1 MVTETNS
8 FETGQPVVSL
18 DDVTLLRGHSLVF
31 EHTDWTVH
39 KGEHW
44 AIVGG
49 TSSGKSTLAKALARE
64 ICIVSGRVSYF
75 FLPGDGKTGRPFF
88 ERDEVISVSPEAYR
102 AFVRRYAAYHQARW
116 QSFEGE
122 MCPTVADLL
131 SADSIENR
139 SPYQL
144 DPLRV
149 DARTYEVRRRRAV
162 RILGLNH
169 LLGRKVIHL
178 SNGEGR
184 KVLLA
189 RALMKAP
196 KLLILDDPFGG
207 LDRASRKAF
216 RECLETIL
224 GDENGP
230 TVILASPRAEEIP
243 SDITHIAVVE
253 NSVLVRTLR
262 REERGAKRLLRRSA
276 TRLRPTGPAPPFPPP
291 MSLRPKTAHTPE
303 DTPLISVTKASV
315 KYGRTVVLR
324 DVNWT
329 VNEGENWAVLGPNGA
344 GKTALLSLILGDNP
358 QCYSN
363 DIRVFGIKRG
373 TGESIWDV
381 KASIGYVS
389 PDIQALYPL
398 QTSCLR
404 VVLSG
409 FFDSIGL
416 HTPPSATQEGH
427 ARNWMRSLGLAG
439 FESVPFGALS
449 LGQGRLLL
457 LARALVKDPRLLVLD
472 EPCQS
477 LPPDS
482 REVILGLL
490 DRLCQQE
497 GLSLIC
503 VSHHQDEIPRAVGH
517 VLHLADGEVKGVERR
532 RASIKARPYSL

>member
-1 MVTETNS
+1 MTNS
-8 FETGQPVVSL
+8 FETRQLVVSL
-18 DDVTLLRGHSLVF
+18 DDVTLLRGRSLVF

-49 TSSGKSTLAKALARE
+49 TSSGKSTLAKALARQ
-64 ICIVSGRVSYF
+64 IPIVSGRVSYF
-75 FLPGDGKTGRPFF
+75 FLPVDGKAGRPFF
-88 ERDEVISVSPEAYR
+88 ERGEVISVSPEAYR
-102 AFVRRYAAYHQARW
+102 AFVRRYAAYYQARW
-116 QSFEGE
+116 QSFEGG

-131 SADSIENR
+131 TADSIENR
-139 SPYQL
+139 SPYLL
-144 DPLRV
+144 DPPGV
-149 DARTYEVRRRRAV
+149 DAHTYEVRRRRAV
-162 RILGLNH
+162 RLLGISH

-189 RALMKAP
+189 RALMQAP
-196 KLLILDDPFGG
+196 RLLILDDPFGG

-224 GDENGP
+224 ADENGP

-253 NSVLVRTLR
+253 NSALVRTLR
-262 REERGAKRLLRRSA
+262 REDQGAEGLLRPSA
-276 TRLRPTGPAPPFPPP
+276 KALRPNGPAPPFPPR
-291 MSLRPKTAHTPE
+291 MSARPTAAHDPE
-303 DTPLISVTKASV
+303 DTPLISVTKATV
-315 KYGRTVVLR
+315 KYAKTVVLR

-363 DIRVFGIKRG
+363 EIRVFGKKRG
-373 TGESIWDV
+373 TGESVWEV
-381 KASIGYVS
+381 KARIGYVS
-389 PDIQALYPL
+389 PDIQALYPPE
-398 QTSCLR
+398 TSCMR

-416 HTPPSATQEGH
+416 HAPPSAAQEGH
-427 ARNWMRSLGLAG
+427 ARNWMRCLGLAG
-439 FESVPFGALS
+439 LGSVPFGDVS
-449 LGQGRLLL
+449 LGQQRLAL

-490 DRLCQQE
+490 DRVCQHE
-497 GLSLIC
+497 WVSLIC
-503 VSHHQDEIPRAVGH
+503 VSHHQDEIPRAVSH
-517 VLHLADGEVKGVERR
+517 VLHLADGKVKRVERR
-532 RASIKARPYSL
+532 RAT

>member
-1 MVTETNS
+1 MTNS
-8 FETGQPVVSL
+8 FETRQPVVSL
-18 DDVTLLRGHSLVF
+18 DDVTLLRGRSLVF

-44 AIVGG
+44 AIVGS

-64 ICIVSGRVSYF
+64 IPIVSGRVSYF
-75 FLPGDGKTGRPFF
+75 FLPVDGKAGRPYF
-88 ERDEVISVSPEAYR
+88 ERGEVISVSPEAYR
-102 AFVRRYAAYHQARW
+102 AFVRRYAAYYQARW
-116 QSFEGE
+116 QSFEGG

-131 SADSIENR
+131 TADSIESR
-139 SPYQL
+139 SPYRL
-144 DPLRV
+144 DPPRV
-149 DARTYEVRRRRAV
+149 DAHTYEVRRRRAV
-162 RILGLNH
+162 RLLGIGH

-189 RALMKAP
+189 RALMQAP
-196 KLLILDDPFGG
+196 RLLILDDPFGG
-207 LDRASRKAF
+207 LDRASRQAF

-253 NSVLVRTLR
+253 NSTLVRTLR
-262 REERGAKRLLRRSA
+262 REDQGPAGLLRPSA
-276 TRLRPTGPAPPFPPP
+276 QAPRPNAPAPPFPAR
-291 MSLRPKTAHTPE
+291 MSPRPKAAQVPE
-303 DTPLISVTKASV
+303 DTPLISVTKATV
-315 KYGRTVVLR
+315 KYGKTVVLR
-324 DVNWT
+324 NVNWT
-329 VNEGENWAVLGPNGA
+329 VNGGENWAVLGPNGA

-363 DIRVFGIKRG
+363 EIRVFGKKRG
-373 TGESIWDV
+373 AGESVWDV

-389 PDIQALYPL
+389 PDIQALYPPR
-398 QTSCLR
+398 TSCLS

-416 HTPPSATQEGH
+416 HAPPSAAQEGH
-427 ARNWMRSLGLAG
+427 ARNWMRCLGLG
-439 FESVPFGALS
+439 GLSRVSFGDLS
-449 LGQGRLLL
+449 LGQQRLLL

-490 DRLCQQE
+490 DRLCQHE

-503 VSHHQDEIPRAVGH
+503 VAHHQDEIPRAVSH
-517 VLHLADGEVKGVERR
+517 VLHLADGQVKRVERR
-532 RASIKARPYSL
+532 RDPGVLFETGFG

>member
-1 MVTETNS
+1 MTNS
-8 FETGQPVVSL
+8 FETRQPVVSL

-49 TSSGKSTLAKALARE
+49 TSSGKSTLAKALARQ
-64 ICIVSGRVSYF
+64 IPIASGRLSYF
-75 FLPGDGKTGRPFF
+75 FPPLDGKASRPFF
-88 ERDEVISVSPEAYR
+88 ERGEVINVSPEAYR
-102 AFVRRYAAYHQARW
+102 AFVRRYAAYYQARW
-116 QSFEGE
+116 QSFEGG

-131 SADSIENR
+131 TGDSIENR
-139 SPYQL
+139 SPYLL
-144 DPLRV
+144 DPPRV
-149 DARTYEVRRRRAV
+149 DAHTYEVRRRRVV
-162 RILGLNH
+162 RLLRIGH

-189 RALMKAP
+189 RALMQAP
-196 KLLILDDPFGG
+196 RLLILDDPFGG
-207 LDRASRKAF
+207 LDRASRQAF
-216 RECLETIL
+216 REGLETIL

-230 TVILASPRAEEIP
+230 TVILASPRVEEIP
-243 SDITHIAVVE
+243 SDITHLAVVE
-253 NSVLVRTLR
+253 NSALVRTLR
-262 REERGAKRLLRRSA
+262 REDVGAESLLRPPA
-276 TRLRPTGPAPPFPPP
+276 TASRPNGPVPPFPPR
-291 MSLRPKTAHTPE
+291 MSPRPKAAHDAE
-303 DTPLISVTKASV
+303 DTPLVSIKKATV
-315 KYGRTVVLR
+315 KYGKTVVLR

-363 DIRVFGIKRG
+363 DIRLLGRKRG
-373 TGESIWDV
+373 TGESVWDV
-381 KASIGYVS
+381 KAQIGYVS
-389 PDIQALYPL
+389 PDIQALYPP
-398 QTSCLR
+398 QTPCLR

-416 HTPPSATQEGH
+416 HASPSAAQENH
-427 ARNWMRSLGLAG
+427 ARDWMRSLSLAG
-439 FESVPFGALS
+439 LECAPFGELS
-449 LGQGRLLL
+449 LGQGRLAL

-497 GLSLIC
+497 WLSLIC

-517 VLHLADGEVKGVERR
+517 VLHLAGGEVKRVERR
-532 RASIKARPYSL
+532 RAT